1 MLKKLLKSKKT
12 SYFLEIDDKSGQGN
26 GKAPETSPKPAKT
39 AKTVEEKPSPKAKV
53 EAPKA
58 DKAPKQAP
66 KAPKADKTSQPPQAK
81 APAKP
86 ATAKPQPKQRK
97 EFATRYLMPNSPTPR
112 RRPGANMKSF
122 LDMAKEPGM
131 RR

>member
-12 SYFLEIDDKSGQGN
+12 SYFLEIDDSSGQSN
-26 GKAPETSPKPAKT
+26 GKAAAKSPEPAKT
-39 AKTVEEKPSPKAKV
+39 EAKPAVAKAKPDTKAP

-58 DKAPKQAP
+58 KKAEAP
-66 KAPKADKTSQPPQAK
+66 KAQTQ
-81 APAKP
+81 APAPSQAAKP
-86 ATAKPQPKQRK
+86 QPAPQPKQRK
-97 EFATRYLMPNSPTPR
+97 EFATRYLMPNAPTPR

-122 LDMAKEPGM
+122 LDMAKDPGL